1 MSRNRSFKSFVIVLL
16 LAALAAAQD
25 VASFEKRTT
34 VKKLDN
40 GLTVVICERPEAPVF
55 SFFTHVD
62 AGSVQDPLGQT
73 GLAHMFEHMAFKG
86 TDKIGT
92 KDYAA
97 EKVALEKVEQTY
109 AAYIAER
116 DKPVGRDEKKLKDLE
131 KAWKDAVAE
140 ADKYVKPNEFPQ
152 IVEINGG
159 EDLNAN
165 TSDDETNYFYSFPE
179 NRLELWA
186 YLESERFLHPVMREF
201 YKERNVV
208 IEERRM
214 RVDSNPIGRLLEQ
227 FTTAAFQAHEYHR
240 PTIGWMSD
248 LNSFSATDAKK
259 FFDEY
264 YIPSNMVVTV
274 VGDVKASETMPIIEK
289 YFGRIP
295 SRPRPDERT
304 TTEPPQ
310 NAERRVVLQDMS
322 QPLYLEGYHRPD
334 YRSPDDAVYDAI
346 ADLMSS
352 GRTSRLYRALVRDK
366 KIAADSAG
374 FTGLPG
380 NKYPHLFAFYAF
392 PLPGHKPE
400 EMADAI
406 HVEIEKLK
414 NEDISDE
421 ELKMIKTRAKANLD
435 PQPGQQRRP
444 GQQSGF
450 IPGAL
455 RRLARTVPL
464 RWTASTKSPKRTFAA
479 WLIKL
484 LFQPI
489 VQWELSKPS
498 PLLQQRTKK
507 EERNENS
514 SPAHSPFDSSCHQ
527 RGSSASRCAS
537 DELAADSDSASA
549 RVSSSG
555 AEAHR
560 TAEWHGDLSSGRPRT
575 PGHRWH
581 RTHPRRLAV
590 RAREQSRNA
599 GYLRRSLAHRWN
611 QGANRGSTRRLP

>member
-1 MSRNRSFKSFVIVLL
+1 MSYKRFLKLFAIVLV
-16 LAALAAAQD
+16 LAGVAAAQD
-25 VASFEKRTT
+25 LASFEKRTT
-34 VKKLDN
+34 VKTLDN

-92 KDYAA
+92 TDYAA
-97 EKVALEKVEQTY
+97 EKVALEKVEQVY
-109 AAYIAER
+109 AAYITER
-116 DKPVGRDEKKLKDLE
+116 DKPVGRDEQKLKELQ
-131 KAWKDAVAE
+131 KAWMDAVAE
-140 ADKYVKPNEFPQ
+140 ANKYVKPNEFPQ
-152 IVEINGG
+152 IVENNGG

-165 TSDDETNYFYSFPE
+165 TADDETNYFYSFPE

-248 LNSFSATDAKK
+248 LNTFSATDAKK
-259 FFDEY
+259 FFDKY
-264 YIPSNMVVTV
+264 YIPSNMVVAV
-274 VGDVKASETMPIIEK
+274 VGDVKASETMPVIEK

-295 SRPRPDERT
+295 SRPKPDERT

-310 NAERRVVLQDMS
+310 NAERRVILQDMS

-346 ADLMSS
+346 ADLMSN

-392 PLPGHKPE
+392 PLPGHKPD

-421 ELKMIKTRAKANLD
+421 ELKMIKTRAKANLIRGLGSNEGLAND
-435 PQPGQQRRP
+435 LAIYQSRYDDWRELFRSVDRIDKVSKADIRRVAKQTFVP
-444 GQQSGF
+444 TN
-450 IPGAL
+450 
-455 RRLARTVPL
+455 RTVGIIE
-464 RWTASTKSPKRTFAA
+464 TKAP
-479 WLIKL
+479 
-484 LFQPI
+484 
-489 VQWELSKPS
+489 
-498 PLLQQRTKK
+498 
-507 EERNENS
+507 
-514 SPAHSPFDSSCHQ
+514 
-527 RGSSASRCAS
+527 
-537 DELAADSDSASA
+537 AADQKG
-549 RVSSSG
+549 G
-555 AEAHR
+555 A
-560 TAEWHGDLSSGRPRT
+560 
-575 PGHRWH
+575 
-581 RTHPRRLAV
+581 
-590 RAREQSRNA
+590 Q
-599 GYLRRSLAHRWN
+599 
-611 QGANRGSTRRLP
+611 

>member
-1 MSRNRSFKSFVIVLL
+1 MNCRSIKSFTIVLI

-92 KDYAA
+92 TDYTA

-116 DKPVGRDEKKLKDLE
+116 DKPVDRDEKKLKDLE
-131 KAWKDAVAE
+131 KAWRDAVAE
-140 ADKYVKPNEFPQ
+140 ANKYVKPNEFPQ

-214 RVDSNPIGRLLEQ
+214 RTDSNPIGRLLEQ
-227 FTTAAFQAHEYHR
+227 FTTAAFQAHPYHR

-248 LNSFSATDAKK
+248 LNSFSATDAKN
-259 FFDEY
+259 FFAKY

-274 VGDVKASETMPIIEK
+274 VGDVKASETMPIVEK
-289 YFGRIP
+289 YLGRIP
-295 SRPRPDERT
+295 SRPKPDERT

-310 NAERRVVLQDMS
+310 NAERRVLLQEMS

-346 ADLMSS
+346 ADLMSN

-366 KIAADSAG
+366 KIASDSAG

-392 PLPGHKPE
+392 PLPGHKPD

-414 NEDISDE
+414 KEDISDE
-421 ELKMIKTRAKANLD
+421 ELKMIKTRAKANLLRSLGSNEGLANNLALYQARYD
-435 PQPGQQRRP
+435 DWRELFRSVDRIDKVTKADIRRVANQIFVP
-444 GQQSGF
+444 TN
-450 IPGAL
+450 
-455 RRLARTVPL
+455 RTVGIIE
-464 RWTASTKSPKRTFAA
+464 TKAA
-479 WLIKL
+479 A
-484 LFQPI
+484 PATD
-489 VQWELSKPS
+489 
-498 PLLQQRTKK
+498 QQ
-507 EERNENS
+507 
-514 SPAHSPFDSSCHQ
+514 
-527 RGSSASRCAS
+527 G
-537 DELAADSDSASA
+537 
-549 RVSSSG
+549 G
-555 AEAHR
+555 A
-560 TAEWHGDLSSGRPRT
+560 
-575 PGHRWH
+575 
-581 RTHPRRLAV
+581 
-590 RAREQSRNA
+590 Q
-599 GYLRRSLAHRWN
+599 
-611 QGANRGSTRRLP
+611 

>member
-1 MSRNRSFKSFVIVLL
+1 MSYNRFLKPFAIVLV
-16 LAALAAAQD
+16 LAALATAQD
-25 VASFEKRTT
+25 LASFEKRTT
-34 VKKLDN
+34 VKTLDN

-62 AGSVQDPLGQT
+62 AGSVQDPLGET

-92 KDYAA
+92 TDYAA

-109 AAYIAER
+109 AAYISER
-116 DKPVGRDEKKLKDLE
+116 DKPVGRDEQKLKDLQ
-131 KAWKDAVAE
+131 KAWMDTVAE
-140 ADKYVKPNEFPQ
+140 ANKYVKPNEFPQ

-165 TSDDETNYFYSFPE
+165 TADDETNYFYSFPE

-248 LNSFSATDAKK
+248 LNTFSATDAKK
-259 FFDEY
+259 FFDKY
-264 YIPSNMVVTV
+264 YIPSNMVVAV
-274 VGDVKASETMPIIEK
+274 VGDVKASETMPVIEK

-295 SRPRPDERT
+295 SRAKPDERT

-374 FTGLPG
+374 FSGLPG

-392 PLPGHKPE
+392 PLPGHRPD

-414 NEDISDE
+414 KEDISDE
-421 ELKMIKTRAKANLD
+421 ELKMIKTRAKANLIRSLGNNEGLANNLAIYQSRYD
-435 PQPGQQRRP
+435 DWRELFRSVDRIDKVSKADIRRVAN
-444 GQQSGF
+444 QTFVSTN
-450 IPGAL
+450 
-455 RRLARTVPL
+455 RTVGIIE
-464 RWTASTKSPKRTFAA
+464 TKPAA
-479 WLIKL
+479 
-484 LFQPI
+484 
-489 VQWELSKPS
+489 
-498 PLLQQRTKK
+498 
-507 EERNENS
+507 
-514 SPAHSPFDSSCHQ
+514 PAAEQ
-527 RGSSASRCAS
+527 KG
-537 DELAADSDSASA
+537 
-549 RVSSSG
+549 G
-555 AEAHR
+555 A
-560 TAEWHGDLSSGRPRT
+560 
-575 PGHRWH
+575 
-581 RTHPRRLAV
+581 
-590 RAREQSRNA
+590 Q
-599 GYLRRSLAHRWN
+599 
-611 QGANRGSTRRLP
+611 

>member
-1 MSRNRSFKSFVIVLL
+1 MSRNRSFKSFAIVLV

-34 VKKLDN
+34 VKKLAN

-97 EKVALEKVEQTY
+97 EKIALEKVEQAY
-109 AAYIAER
+109 AAYLAER

-131 KAWKDAVAE
+131 KAWKDAVAD

-295 SRPRPDERT
+295 SRLRPDERT

-421 ELKMIKTRAKANLD
+421 ELKMIKTRAKANLIRSLGSNEGLANNLALYQARYD
-435 PQPGQQRRP
+435 DWRELFRSVDRIDKVTKADVRRVANQTFVP
-444 GQQSGF
+444 TN
-450 IPGAL
+450 
-455 RRLARTVPL
+455 RTVGIIE
-464 RWTASTKSPKRTFAA
+464 TKPAA
-479 WLIKL
+479 
-484 LFQPI
+484 P
-489 VQWELSKPS
+489 
-498 PLLQQRTKK
+498 
-507 EERNENS
+507 
-514 SPAHSPFDSSCHQ
+514 
-527 RGSSASRCAS
+527 
-537 DELAADSDSASA
+537 AADQK
-549 RVSSSG
+549 RG
-555 AEAHR
+555 A
-560 TAEWHGDLSSGRPRT
+560 
-575 PGHRWH
+575 
-581 RTHPRRLAV
+581 
-590 RAREQSRNA
+590 Q
-599 GYLRRSLAHRWN
+599 
-611 QGANRGSTRRLP
+611 

>member
-1 MSRNRSFKSFVIVLL
+1 MSYKRFLKSFAIVLV
-16 LAALAAAQD
+16 LAGVAAAQD
-25 VASFEKRTT
+25 LASFEKRTT
-34 VKKLDN
+34 VKTLDN

-92 KDYAA
+92 TDYAA
-97 EKVALEKVEQTY
+97 EKVALEKVEQVY
-109 AAYIAER
+109 AAYITER
-116 DKPVGRDEKKLKDLE
+116 DKPVGRDEQKLKELQ
-131 KAWKDAVAE
+131 KAWMDAVAE
-140 ADKYVKPNEFPQ
+140 ANKYVKPNEFPQ
-152 IVEINGG
+152 IVENNGG

-165 TSDDETNYFYSFPE
+165 TADDETNYFYSFPE

-248 LNSFSATDAKK
+248 LNTFSATDAKK
-259 FFDEY
+259 FFDKY
-264 YIPSNMVVTV
+264 YIPSNMVVAV
-274 VGDVKASETMPIIEK
+274 VGDVKASETMPVIEK

-295 SRPRPDERT
+295 SRPKPDERT

-310 NAERRVVLQDMS
+310 NAERRVILQDMS

-346 ADLMSS
+346 ADLMSN

-392 PLPGHKPE
+392 PLPGHKPD

-421 ELKMIKTRAKANLD
+421 ELKMIKTRAKANLIRGLGSNEGLAND
-435 PQPGQQRRP
+435 LAIYQARYDDWRELFRSVDRIDKVSKADIRRVAKQTFVP
-444 GQQSGF
+444 TN
-450 IPGAL
+450 
-455 RRLARTVPL
+455 RTVGIIE
-464 RWTASTKSPKRTFAA
+464 TKVAA
-479 WLIKL
+479 
-484 LFQPI
+484 P
-489 VQWELSKPS
+489 
-498 PLLQQRTKK
+498 
-507 EERNENS
+507 
-514 SPAHSPFDSSCHQ
+514 
-527 RGSSASRCAS
+527 
-537 DELAADSDSASA
+537 AADQQG
-549 RVSSSG
+549 G
-555 AEAHR
+555 A
-560 TAEWHGDLSSGRPRT
+560 
-575 PGHRWH
+575 
-581 RTHPRRLAV
+581 
-590 RAREQSRNA
+590 Q
-599 GYLRRSLAHRWN
+599 
-611 QGANRGSTRRLP
+611 